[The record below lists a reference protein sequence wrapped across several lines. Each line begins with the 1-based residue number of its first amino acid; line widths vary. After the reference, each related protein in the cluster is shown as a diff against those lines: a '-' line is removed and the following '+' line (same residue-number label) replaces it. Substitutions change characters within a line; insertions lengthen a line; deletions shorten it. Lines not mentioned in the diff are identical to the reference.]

1 MGYLNDV
8 IDIIALKEET
18 YKKLGNDEK
27 AFQRYSIAYLLSSY
41 IMVFLLYGMIGVI
54 IALLIPEARTAL
66 ATYWYIVVAFFL
78 LFPLIGYGVN
88 LVTLAIKYGIGLCF
102 GGKAKSFKDFAAVTD
117 YITPLVMPFLFI
129 PFLSS
134 IIALLYCVW
143 KYVILFK
150 SYKIIHKLDAR
161 KAGWAVAVNVGLL
174 MVVMLIFVA
183 LYFAFIVSIVA
194 ADIAE
199 QESIREEPIIITDSL
214 GAGYGVYYA
223 FDEQNE
229 EREIL
234 VETQSS
240 ENIDVYVVKSRA
252 DFNNFLN
259 DGKFDFYEGC
269 FMEGVRESYFS
280 CSNVTAGG
288 VLLYNPTEYVLEYNV
303 STS

>member
-1 MGYLNDV
+1 MGYLNDAV
-8 IDIIALKEET
+8 DLFTLKEET
-18 YKKLGNDEK
+18 YKKLGNDPN
-27 AFQRYSIAYLLSSY
+27 AFRRYTMAYFIVQYSAFFVL
-41 IMVFLLYGMIGVI
+41 FGFIGI
-54 IALLIPEARTAL
+54 ILAALIPEMRTAMT
-66 ATYWYIVVAFFL
+66 TYWYWGVGVFL
-78 LFPLIGYGVN
+78 LFPVIGYGLN
-88 LVTLAIKYGIGLCF
+88 LLALGIKYVIGLCF
-102 GGKAKSFKDFAAVTD
+102 GGKPKSFTDFVAVTD
-117 YITPLVMPFLFI
+117 YTFPVVMPLMFI
-129 PFLSS
+129 PFFAT
-134 IIALLYCVW
+134 IVGIFYTVW
-143 KYVILFK
+143 KYVMLYK

-174 MVVMLIFVA
+174 MVVMFIFVA
-183 LYFAFIVSIVA
+183 LYFAFIVSIIA
-194 ADIAE
+194 ADVAE
-199 QESIREEPIIITDSL
+199 QESEEPTIITDSL

-288 VLLYNPTEYVLEYNV
+288 VILYNPTEYVLEYNV

>member
-1 MGYLNDV
+1 MGYLNDAV
-8 IDIIALKEET
+8 DLFTLKEET
-18 YKKLGNDEK
+18 YKKLGNDPN
-27 AFQRYSIAYLLSSY
+27 AFRRYTMAYFIVQYSAFFVL
-41 IMVFLLYGMIGVI
+41 FGFIGI
-54 IALLIPEARTAL
+54 ILAALIPEMRTAMT
-66 ATYWYIVVAFFL
+66 TYWYWGVGVFL
-78 LFPLIGYGVN
+78 LFPVIGYGLN
-88 LVTLAIKYGIGLCF
+88 LLALGIKYVIGLCF
-102 GGKAKSFKDFAAVTD
+102 GGKPKSFTDFVAVTD
-117 YITPLVMPFLFI
+117 YTFPVVMPLMFI
-129 PFLSS
+129 PFFAT
-134 IIALLYCVW
+134 IVGIFYTVW
-143 KYVILFK
+143 KYVMLYK

-174 MVVMLIFVA
+174 MVVMFIFVA
-183 LYFAFIVSIVA
+183 LYFAFIVSIIA
-194 ADIAE
+194 ADVAE
-199 QESIREEPIIITDSL
+199 QESEEPTIITDSL

-288 VLLYNPTEYVLEYNV
+288 VILYNPTEDVLEYNV